1 MLSADS
7 SRYGEELADAEK
19 AGADAIH
26 WDIADGV
33 FTDAITFGHQIVKD
47 HRKLSSL
54 RFDVHLMIENPD
66 KHLENFARAGA
77 DVIIVH
83 PETCKHLHRTL
94 LNIKSLG
101 LKSGA
106 ALNPAT
112 PVAAV
117 EYCVDILDTVT
128 VMSVNP
134 GASGREFI
142 DSQLK
147 KISELKKMLPPSTEI
162 CADGGITDL
171 TIKECAKRGANS
183 FVSGSYI
190 FRNPNRSDAVRRLRE
205 ACG

>member
-33 FTDAITFGHQIVKD
+33 FTDSITFGHRVVGD

-54 RFDVHLMIENPD
+54 RFDVHLMTENPD
-66 KHLENFARAGA
+66 RHLENFARAGA

-83 PETCKHLHRTL
+83 PETCRHLHQTL
-94 LNIKSLG
+94 GRIKSFG

-112 PVAAV
+112 EPGILG
-117 EYCVDILDTVT
+117 YCVDLLDRVV
-128 VMSVNP
+128 VMGVNP
-134 GASGREFI
+134 GSSGQKFL
-142 DSQLK
+142 DSQVK
-147 KISELKKMLPPSTEI
+147 KISELKKTLPPFVEI
-162 CADGGITDL
+162 CLDGGITDI
-171 TIKECAKRGANS
+171 TIKECAKHGADS
-183 FVSGSYI
+183 CVSGSCL
-190 FRNPNRSDAVRRLRE
+190 FRSSDRAGTVRRLKE